1 MSLLQNY
8 QPKKRGMLHL
18 TPNDSFLKGIELK
31 N

>member
-1 MSLLQNY
+1 L
-8 QPKKRGMLHL
+8 PTKKRGILHL